1 MQPAPLP
8 QGYQEANGI
17 AWGSRVPGLLE
28 IKFNTPQNRNASTGE
43 GQLTMAK
50 LIQDAQNDKSIKVI
64 LLHGGSYYSSGNN
77 LAALT
82 SVGTDKETIRKFGGK
97 GIFDCM
103 GPYLR
108 AINDSVKPVVSV
120 VRGGALGI
128 GFTTLSL
135 VDFVFC
141 GPDAHF
147 MVPFMRTFQSPE
159 GTSTL
164 NFPAIMGKRMAAEV
178 LLLDKTMT
186 AKEAVN
192 CGFANS
198 IVEELQNE
206 SEWPDFL
213 KIPQVKQLLQTD
225 YSTLVN
231 CKRILN
237 AAKDNKS
244 FEAALDVEGHGLL
257 NSWLDP
263 EFNGKLKNYMQKLA
277 AQKSQRAKL

>member
-1 MQPAPLP
+1 M
-8 QGYQEANGI
+8 N
-17 AWGSRVPGLLE
+17 
-28 IKFNTPQNRNASTGE
+28 
-43 GQLTMAK
+43 
-50 LIQDAQNDKSIKVI
+50 
-64 LLHGGSYYSSGNN
+64 
-77 LAALT
+77 
-82 SVGTDKETIRKFGGK
+82 
-97 GIFDCM
+97 
-103 GPYLR
+103 PYLR

-147 MVPFMRTFQSPE
+147 MVPFMKTYQSPE

-186 AKEAVN
+186 AKEAVQ

-198 IVEELQNE
+198 IIDDLLNE
-206 SEWPDFL
+206 PEWFDAL
-213 KIPQVKQLLQTD
+213 KIPQIKKLLATD
-225 YSTLVN
+225 YTTLVN

-237 AAKDNKS
+237 ASKDKKK
-244 FEAALDVEGHGLL
+244 FEDTLEVEGHGLL

-263 EFNGKLKNYMQKLA
+263 EFNGKLVTYM
-277 AQKSQRAKL
+277 